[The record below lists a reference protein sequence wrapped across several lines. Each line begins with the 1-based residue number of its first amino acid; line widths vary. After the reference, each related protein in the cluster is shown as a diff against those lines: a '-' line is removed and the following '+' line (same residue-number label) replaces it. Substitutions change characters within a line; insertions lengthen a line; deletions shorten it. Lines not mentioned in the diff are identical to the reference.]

1 MAPATTIAG
10 TFSRTVTTTFVLKAT
25 LTHNGKL
32 VETFSVSRRHRA
44 SFENLTRSNNDAV
57 SWLGRQLV
65 KKMVTSKRVM
75 AIAGQLERSTSN
87 AVASAAS
94 SGPTGLISATP
105 QGAAYAFIVGIEKYR
120 DLPSPDGAR
129 ADAEAF
135 AQIMKTTLG
144 LPNERVRVALDDR
157 ATAADIRRGVK
168 WLTDN
173 VPAGGRAYFF
183 FSGHGAP
190 DPSSGTSYLV
200 PYDGDPSSLVESAIG
215 LKTLIDT
222 LVKLG
227 IWLAGLFI
235 AAIVVMPGLTAA
247 SLLAGLG
254 IGAVAIGFAFQD
266 IFENFLAGVL
276 IMLREKMRIGD
287 VIECEGITGK
297 VEHITLRETHVRKLS
312 GELTVVPNSI
322 LFKNPVEILTD
333 DSQRR
338 HEVVVGV
345 SYDTQLDR
353 AAEVIRQAVE
363 DVEDVLASKGIDIF
377 AQEFNS
383 SSVDFLVRWWAGS
396 TPRDGWESKDKVVRA
411 VKAALDEAGIEIPF
425 PYVTHT
431 FKETVPVSHLGDT
444 SRSTP

>member
-1 MAPATTIAG
+1 MNYIETLRDQLQDMGEGFVESLPSLAIAIFIVFLTWIVARFG
-10 TFSRTVTTTFVLKAT
+10 ARISDMIVGRTEL
-25 LTHNGKL
+25 
-32 VETFSVSRRHRA
+32 RA
-44 SFENLTRSNNDAV
+44 S
-57 SWLGRQLV
+57 
-65 KKMVTSKRVM
+65 
-75 AIAGQLERSTSN
+75 
-87 AVASAAS
+87 
-94 SGPTGLISATP
+94 
-105 QGAAYAFIVGIEKYR
+105 
-120 DLPSPDGAR
+120 
-129 ADAEAF
+129 
-135 AQIMKTTLG
+135 
-144 LPNERVRVALDDR
+144 
-157 ATAADIRRGVK
+157 
-168 WLTDN
+168 
-173 VPAGGRAYFF
+173 
-183 FSGHGAP
+183 
-190 DPSSGTSYLV
+190 
-200 PYDGDPSSLVESAIG
+200 

-276 IMLREKMRIGD
+276 IMMREKMRIGD

-345 SYDTQLDR
+345 SYDTKLDR

>member
-1 MAPATTIAG
+1 MNYIKTLRDQLQNMGEGFVESLPNLAIAIFIVFLTWIVARFG
-10 TFSRTVTTTFVLKAT
+10 ARISDMIVGRTEL
-25 LTHNGKL
+25 
-32 VETFSVSRRHRA
+32 RA
-44 SFENLTRSNNDAV
+44 S
-57 SWLGRQLV
+57 
-65 KKMVTSKRVM
+65 
-75 AIAGQLERSTSN
+75 
-87 AVASAAS
+87 
-94 SGPTGLISATP
+94 
-105 QGAAYAFIVGIEKYR
+105 
-120 DLPSPDGAR
+120 
-129 ADAEAF
+129 
-135 AQIMKTTLG
+135 
-144 LPNERVRVALDDR
+144 
-157 ATAADIRRGVK
+157 
-168 WLTDN
+168 
-173 VPAGGRAYFF
+173 
-183 FSGHGAP
+183 
-190 DPSSGTSYLV
+190 
-200 PYDGDPSSLVESAIG
+200 

>member
-1 MAPATTIAG
+1 MNYIETLRDQLQNMGEGFVESLPSLAIAIFIVFLTWIVARFG
-10 TFSRTVTTTFVLKAT
+10 ARISDMIVGRTEL
-25 LTHNGKL
+25 
-32 VETFSVSRRHRA
+32 RA
-44 SFENLTRSNNDAV
+44 S
-57 SWLGRQLV
+57 
-65 KKMVTSKRVM
+65 
-75 AIAGQLERSTSN
+75 
-87 AVASAAS
+87 
-94 SGPTGLISATP
+94 
-105 QGAAYAFIVGIEKYR
+105 
-120 DLPSPDGAR
+120 
-129 ADAEAF
+129 
-135 AQIMKTTLG
+135 
-144 LPNERVRVALDDR
+144 
-157 ATAADIRRGVK
+157 
-168 WLTDN
+168 
-173 VPAGGRAYFF
+173 
-183 FSGHGAP
+183 
-190 DPSSGTSYLV
+190 
-200 PYDGDPSSLVESAIG
+200 

-287 VIECEGITGK
+287 VIECEGISGK
-297 VEHITLRETHVRKLS
+297 VEHITLRESHVRKLS

>member
-1 MAPATTIAG
+1 MNYIETLRDQLQDMGEGFVESLPSLAIAIFIVFLTWIVARFG
-10 TFSRTVTTTFVLKAT
+10 ARISDMIVGRTEL
-25 LTHNGKL
+25 
-32 VETFSVSRRHRA
+32 RA
-44 SFENLTRSNNDAV
+44 S
-57 SWLGRQLV
+57 
-65 KKMVTSKRVM
+65 
-75 AIAGQLERSTSN
+75 
-87 AVASAAS
+87 
-94 SGPTGLISATP
+94 
-105 QGAAYAFIVGIEKYR
+105 
-120 DLPSPDGAR
+120 
-129 ADAEAF
+129 
-135 AQIMKTTLG
+135 
-144 LPNERVRVALDDR
+144 
-157 ATAADIRRGVK
+157 
-168 WLTDN
+168 
-173 VPAGGRAYFF
+173 
-183 FSGHGAP
+183 
-190 DPSSGTSYLV
+190 
-200 PYDGDPSSLVESAIG
+200 

-276 IMLREKMRIGD
+276 IMMREKMRIGD